1 MTKKILFS
9 QVERELQRAR
19 AARRYLPWVLST
31 ALGVAGLAGIAAR
44 NVRAAAGM
52 FVPGLAFGLFVLLLV
67 VPRCPSCGASLW
79 RRGERP
85 GPPSR
90 PNPTEV
96 ERSRRCPSCGITFE
110 AR

>member
-1 MTKKILFS
+1 MARPVTFR

-19 AARRYLPWVLST
+19 SARRYLPWVATT
-31 ALGVAGLAGIAAR
+31 AVGVSALAGVAAR
-44 NVRAAAGM
+44 SLRAAAGM
-52 FVPGLAFGLFVLLLV
+52 LVPGLAFGLFVALLV
-67 VPRCPSCGASLW
+67 VPRCPGCGGSLW

-96 ERSRRCPSCGITFE
+96 ERTHRCPSCGAAFD
-110 AR
+110 